1 VRDTVTVRLPGEV
14 DSHVRVLDLGFL
26 IDVTGSMGDELRYV
40 NREVGHIV
48 ERIEAAVPQTRVRVG
63 AVFYRDRTDETNV
76 ERIQFT
82 SDTQSFTN
90 DMQRIVAMG
99 GGDYPEDMNAGLDA
113 AMNQLGWSDG
123 NADRVLVVIA
133 DAPPQ
138 HYDDEQFTWH
148 EAIDTASQR
157 GIRFVPVAASGA
169 DRSVEYL
176 FRAMGA
182 ATSTPYVY
190 LTDDSG
196 VGAPH
201 LAADTDHVTVE
212 RFADLLTRLVIS
224 DLQGAG
230 MHEPGAQG

>member
-1 VRDTVTVRLPGEV
+1 
-14 DSHVRVLDLGFL
+14 
-26 IDVTGSMGDELRYV
+26 
-40 NREVGHIV
+40 
-48 ERIEAAVPQTRVRVG
+48 VG

-76 ERIQFT
+76 ERIAFT
-82 SDTQSFTN
+82 GDTQSFAR
-90 DMQRIVAMG
+90 DMQRVVAMG

-123 NADRVLVVIA
+123 NASDRVLVVIA

-138 HYDDEQFTWH
+138 HYSDEQFTWH
-148 EAIDTASQR
+148 EAIDTASQC
-157 GIRFVPVAASGA
+157 GIRMVPVAASGA

-182 ATSTPYVY
+182 ATSTPYVH

-212 RFADLLTRLVIS
+212 RFADLLTRLVIA